1 MRQRKFGRRKGV
13 LAVLAAVAVG
23 ASLIVASGSAGAGQS
38 AQPAAPEAAATLAS
52 NGQPVAKEINTT
64 GVPAGSVKN
73 ADGSTTTKVKLGP
86 FKLAPMPDDGDD
98 HEHPSSG
105 DVGAQHGPDDPGGHH
120 GAMTRTVAL
129 MLPPCTN
136 CYITGV
142 KPDLTFADGSNAN
155 YDNDVMLHHTVF
167 FDRSKSDIT
176 CPGGWPGMAGQR
188 FFASGNERTGGTLP
202 EGYGLKF
209 GYIPLTWMMIELMS
223 MSHEEKEVA
232 VTVDLKW
239 LPGNTPDMKP
249 VTPLWLDADNCGLS
263 EHHVPEGESMTQWKW
278 KSTVSGNFVGAGGH
292 QHDGGDNIKLVNDTT
307 GQEICTSTA
316 GYDTKPDF
324 QGHIESMSTCL
335 SPSLGRVEKGE
346 TLRLDSL
353 YHTHMA
359 DDHAM
364 SIMVAFIDEK
374 G

>member
-1 MRQRKFGRRKGV
+1 M

-38 AQPAAPEAAATLAS
+38 TAAVAPAPATQLAS
-52 NGQPVAKEINTT
+52 NGQPVAKEISTT
-64 GVPAGSVKN
+64 GVPVGARRN

-86 FKLAPMPDDGDD
+86 FNLAPMPADGDD
-98 HEHPSSG
+98 HEHPSSTG
-105 DVGAQHGPDDPGGHH
+105 EVGTMHGPDDPGGHH

-136 CYITGV
+136 CFITGI
-142 KPDLTFADGSNAN
+142 KPDMTMADGSPAN
-155 YDNDVMLHHTVF
+155 YAQDVMLHHTVF

-188 FFASGNERTGGTLP
+188 IFASGNERTGGTLP
-202 EGYGLKF
+202 EGYGVKF
-209 GYIPLTWMMIELMS
+209 GFIPLTWMMIELMS
-223 MSHEEKEVA
+223 MSHEQKSVT
-232 VTVDLKW
+232 VTVDLTWK
-239 LPGNTPDMKP
+239 PGNTPGMKA

-263 EHHVPEGESMTQWKW
+263 EHAVPEGESHTGWDW

-292 QHDGGDNIKLVNDTT
+292 QHDGGSWIKLYNKDTN
-307 GQEICTSTA
+307 QEICTSTA
-316 GYDTKPDF
+316 GYDTKPEY
-324 QGHIESMSTCL
+324 QGHVESMSTCL
-335 SPSLGRVEKGE
+335 SPSLGRVTKGQ
-346 TLRLDSL
+346 TLSLDSY

-359 DDHAM
+359 DEHAM